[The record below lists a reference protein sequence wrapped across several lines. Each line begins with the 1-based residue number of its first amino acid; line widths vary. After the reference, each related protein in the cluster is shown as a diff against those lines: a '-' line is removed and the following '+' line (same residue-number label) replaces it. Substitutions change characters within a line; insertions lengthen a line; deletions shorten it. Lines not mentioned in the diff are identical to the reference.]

1 MARPTI
7 DEVTNSRLAAMTSD
21 ERAVFDGT
29 YQVTRLAVD
38 VGEKVR
44 GAREVAGLSQ
54 RELAARIDT
63 SQAAVARLEAG
74 DVRARLTTLQK
85 VAAALDLADHD
96 RAVGRTLTPRDPD
109 SDHLI

>member
-7 DEVTNSRLAAMTSD
+7 DEVTNRRLAAMTSD
-21 ERAVFDGT
+21 ERAVFDAT

-38 VGEKVR
+38 IGEKVR

-54 RELAARIDT
+54 RELAARMGT

-74 DVRARLTTLQK
+74 DVRARLTTLQR
-85 VAAALDLADHD
+85 VTTAMNLTFSIELAV
-96 RAVGRTLTPRDPD
+96 VGGGQR
-109 SDHLI
+109 